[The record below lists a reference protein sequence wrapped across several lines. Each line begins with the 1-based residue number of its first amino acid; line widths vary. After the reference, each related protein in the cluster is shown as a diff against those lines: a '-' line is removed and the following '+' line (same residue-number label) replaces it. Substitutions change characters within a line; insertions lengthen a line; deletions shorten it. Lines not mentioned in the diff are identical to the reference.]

1 MLLLRGDA
9 VYLCE
14 RLSSFRNHA
23 GQRQR
28 DPAKAQ
34 RNVESIRG
42 LHAAWQDLKLHERL
56 RPDVLLTKS
65 YPPQRGM
72 EWRSQPLLGFAA
84 RPVAAD

>member
-34 RNVESIRG
+34 RNAESIRG

-56 RPDVLLTKS
+56 RPDVLLTKP